1 MAKAGKKHRVK
12 TIENIDTRVVEEK
25 LLKAR
30 ISLLIRHPFFGNLA
44 TRLMLQEA
52 SWCETAATDGR
63 NFFYNPSFIMSLS
76 VKELEFLF
84 AHEVLHNAFEHLLR
98 KDNRDALLFN
108 VAADYAINQIL
119 VDEKI
124 GKFIKNGLLDEKY
137 RGMAAEEIY
146 DILYENADKIDL
158 QDLLDSLLDDHLDG
172 KDDGDQDDGKGDGDG
187 KRRGSGRPKLSD
199 ADKEK
204 IRAEL
209 KAALLQAASSVD
221 AGSLPGGLARLVEGL
236 TAPKLSWKDI
246 LRNHIQSSIKSDYT
260 FMTPAKK
267 SMGTPFR
274 LPGMKRDETID
285 ICVGI
290 DCSGSIDNNTLREML
305 SEVQG
310 IMSQYTDYKIHVWSY
325 DTEVN
330 NPVVYRADEGGDAS
344 AYEPMGGGGTNFIAS
359 YKFME
364 ENDIVPNTYINFTDG
379 YCDGAGFGWE
389 QYCDTVFCITKNGI
403 KNDAPFGTTVRLD

>member
-1 MAKAGKKHRVK
+1 MAKAGKKHKVEK
-12 TIENIDTRVVEEK
+12 LENIDVRVVEDK

-44 TRLMLQEA
+44 TRLMLSEA
-52 SWCETAATDGR
+52 SWCDTAATDGR
-63 NFFYNPSFIMSLS
+63 HFFYNPSFIMSLS

-84 AHEVLHNAFEHLLR
+84 AHEVLHNAFEHMLR
-98 KDNRDALLFN
+98 KHDRDPMLFN

-137 RGMAAEEIY
+137 RGKSAEEIY
-146 DILYENADKIDL
+146 DELYENADKINL
-158 QDLLDSLLDDHLDG
+158 QDLMDSLLDDHLDG
-172 KDDGDQDDGKGDGDG
+172 DDSDCDCEGNGNGKG
-187 KRRGSGRPKLSD
+187 KGRPKLS
-199 ADKEK
+199 ASEKEK

-209 KAALLQAASSVD
+209 KAALLQAAQGVN
-221 AGSLPGGLARLVEGL
+221 AGSLPAGIARLVDGL
-236 TAPKLSWKDI
+236 TAPKLSWKEI

-260 FMTPAKK
+260 FMTQSKK

-290 DCSGSIDNNTLREML
+290 DCSGSIDDATLREML

-325 DTEVN
+325 DTEVG
-330 NPVVYRADEGGDAS
+330 NPEVYRADEGGDIS
-344 AYEPMGGGGTNFIAS
+344 AYVPKGGGGTNFIAS
-359 YKFME
+359 YKYME
-364 ENDIVPNTYINFTDG
+364 ENGIVPNTYINFTDG
-379 YCDGAGFGWE
+379 YCDGEGFGWE
-389 QYCDTVFCITKNGI
+389 AYCDTVFCIVKNGI
-403 KNDAPFGTTVRLD
+403 KQDAPFGTTVRLG

>member
-1 MAKAGKKHRVK
+1 MAKAGKKHRVQK
-12 TIENIDTRVVEEK
+12 IENIDTRVVEEK
-25 LLKAR
+25 LTKAR

-44 TRLMLQEA
+44 TRLMIKEA

-63 NFFYNPSFIMSLS
+63 HFFYNPSFIMSLS

-84 AHEVLHNAFEHLLR
+84 AHEVLHNAFEHMLR
-98 KDNRDALLFN
+98 RDNRDPMLFN

-124 GKFIKNGLLDEKY
+124 GKFIKNGLLDDKY

-146 DILYENADKIDL
+146 DVLYQNADKINL
-158 QDLLDSLLDDHLDG
+158 QDLLDSLLDDHMDGQGDGEDGEDDKCDG
-172 KDDGDQDDGKGDGDG
+172 KCSGK
-187 KRRGSGRPKLSD
+187 KRPKLSD
-199 ADKEK
+199 DEKEK

-209 KAALLQAASSVD
+209 KAALLQAAQGVD
-221 AGSLPGGLARLVEGL
+221 AGSIPGGLARLVEGL

-246 LRNHIQSSIKSDYT
+246 LRNSIQSSIKSDYT

-325 DTEVN
+325 DTQVN
-330 NPVVYRADEGGDAS
+330 NPVVYRADEGADIA
-344 AYEPMGGGGTNFIAS
+344 AYEPVGGGGTNFIAS

-364 ENDIVPNTYINFTDG
+364 ENDIQPNTYINFTDG
-379 YCDGAGFGWE
+379 FCDGEGFGWE
-389 QYCDTVFCITKNGI
+389 SYCDTVFCITKNGI
-403 KNDAPFGTTVRLD
+403 KQDAPFGVTVRLD

>member
-44 TRLMLQEA
+44 TRLMLSQA
-52 SWCETAATDGR
+52 DWCETAATDGR
-63 NFFYNPSFIMSLS
+63 HFFYNPSFIMSLS

-84 AHEVLHNAFEHLLR
+84 AHEVLHNAFEHMLR
-98 KDNRDALLFN
+98 RDSRDALLFN

-146 DILYENADKIDL
+146 DLLYENADKINL

-172 KDDGDQDDGKGDGDG
+172 KDGDGDDDSDGQG
-187 KRRGSGRPKLSD
+187 KGKGRPQLSESER
-199 ADKEK
+199 EK

-209 KAALLQAASSVD
+209 KAALLQAAQSVD
-221 AGSLPGGLARLVEGL
+221 AGSLPAGLARLVEGL

-246 LRNHIQSSIKSDYT
+246 LRNHIQCSIKSDYT

-290 DCSGSIDNNTLREML
+290 DCSGSIDNETLREML

-325 DTEVN
+325 DTEVG
-330 NPVVYRADEGGDAS
+330 NPVVYRADEGGDIS
-344 AYEPMGGGGTNFIAS
+344 EYVPKGGGGTNFIAS
-359 YKFME
+359 YKYME
-364 ENDIVPNTYINFTDG
+364 ENGIVPNTYINFTDG
-379 YCDGAGFGWE
+379 HCDSQGFGWQE
-389 QYCDTVFCITKNGI
+389 YCDTVFCIVKNGI
-403 KNDAPFGTTVRLD
+403 KQDAPFGVTVRLG